1 MKKIRILSIFLALGI
16 ILAMVVPV
24 GAGAPG
30 TPYGVTGTVTLN
42 GSAVAEGTEV
52 SAWVYGYECANS
64 TVLANDTY
72 KLLVRTISDNAG
84 DEHCGNNGDQVIF
97 HIGNI
102 VADLTGTFNGG
113 NSPLAS
119 INLYHSGN
127 SKPMAYGQAIV
138 ISQLAPTTIT
148 LTGFDAEGDTLTYVN
163 GAPLPAKGTITGVTN
178 QKTYTPCDDLTC
190 FKDYGYDTYYFMTR
204 QGTTGNY
211 VYSFPSKVYI
221 TVDDPPTDII
231 LSDPYVGSGQPV
243 DTVVGT
249 LGSSHVNVSTLG
261 TTQKTFTYSLVSGTG
276 DTNNASFNIYFDSG
290 SGISSLR
297 TSAALVA
304 GQTYSVRIRST
315 DNFGLSLDKIFAIH
329 AVDPTAV
336 NLMNFTAKVQK
347 NIATPE
353 DMLVH
358 AGSNS
363 VLLSWETASEANN
376 LGFNLYRATSA
387 DGLKTKLNA
396 ALIPAQLSVSG
407 AASASYSYTDS
418 GLKDRTTYYYW
429 LESVDNHGVTS
440 LTGPVS
446 AKLVG
451 GKTR

>member
-84 DEHCGNNGDQVIF
+84 DEHCGVDGNTVAF
-97 HIGNI
+97 RIGNI
-102 VADLTGTFNGG
+102 TADQTGTFHGG
-113 NSPLAS
+113 NSPLDT
-119 INLYHSGN
+119 INLSHTGDSA
-127 SKPMAYGQAIV
+127 PMAYGQSVIV
-138 ISQLAPTTIT
+138 SQFSTGKEIT
-148 LTGFDAEGDTLTYVN
+148 LSASDVELDALTYTN
-163 GAPLPAKGTITGVTN
+163 IGAGALLGGVLPTSTTN
-178 QKTYTPCDDLTC
+178 PVVTYTPNGDD
-190 FKDYGYDTYYFMTR
+190 FGSDYFQFRAREGISPSYLYSPYAR
-204 QGTTGNY
+204 VY
-211 VYSFPSKVYI
+211 V
-221 TVDDPPTDII
+221 TVDDPPTNVI
-231 LSDPYVGSGQPV
+231 LSDPYVGSGQPL

-249 LGSSHVNVSTLG
+249 LTSTDPNFGSIPNSFN
-261 TTQKTFTYSLVSGTG
+261 YSLVSGAGGT
-276 DTNNASFNIYFDSG
+276 DNASFNIYPSAG
-290 SGISSLR
+290 VWSLR

-396 ALIPAQLSVSG
+396 VLIPAQLSVSG

-429 LESVDNHGVTS
+429 LESVDNHGATS
-440 LTGPVS
+440 LNGPVS